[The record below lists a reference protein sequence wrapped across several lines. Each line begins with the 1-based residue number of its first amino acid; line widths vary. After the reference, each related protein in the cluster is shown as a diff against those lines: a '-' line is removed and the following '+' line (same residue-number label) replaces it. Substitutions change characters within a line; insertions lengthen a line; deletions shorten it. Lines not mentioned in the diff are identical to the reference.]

1 MALFGKKSEGG
12 LMDVIRCDET
22 DYLIWK
28 WRPSGEAGSTS
39 KENAIRWGSSLRVK
53 DGEVAAFVYKQK
65 DGTAQDFIEGPFDE
79 TIKTANFP
87 VLANIMGLA
96 YAGQAP
102 FQAEVYFIN
111 LAGNIR
117 LPFGVPFF
125 DVADPRFLDFPV
137 KVSARGSLVFTI
149 QNYRSFI
156 KLHRLINFD
165 LNQFKVLVRD
175 AMIRY
180 VKSGVVNAP
189 ADHGLPV
196 LQIERKLDWL
206 NETIGPRIG
215 QAFAT
220 DFGVHMVRFDLEACE
235 VDKESEE
242 YRELR
247 NVSANLETVTRQQ
260 QAAVGMRNL
269 DDTQRINAEN
279 MSESLAVQR
288 RTAEQF
294 QTLQT
299 EQQFI
304 TAHQI
309 NRQAD
314 VLERAADSLG
324 SMGTMNLGGG
334 GGGNGGGFN
343 PVGMMTGLALGG
355 AMGNQMASMA
365 TMAGQAIQQP
375 QVVPPP
381 PPRVQFNVQLNGQNA
396 GPFDL
401 PQLSGMVRAGQI
413 ARATFVWKAGMA
425 NWTAASDVPEL
436 ASLFTPEPPP
446 LRTPVSYHVVVA
458 GQNQGPLDWGQLEAL
473 KGSGELTQQSHVWKQ
488 GMQQWQQAGAVDE
501 LAPLFADRAGPP
513 PVPPFAPP
521 PPPGA

>member
-28 WRPSGEAGSTS
+28 WRPSGEAGGTR
-39 KENAIRWGSSLRVK
+39 KENAIRWGSTLRVK

-87 VLANIMGLA
+87 VLASIMGLA

-125 DVADPRFLDFPV
+125 DVADPRFLDFPL
-137 KVSARGSLVFTI
+137 KVSARGSFVFNI
-149 QNYRSFI
+149 QDYRAFI

-175 AMIRY
+175 AVIRY
-180 VKSGVVNAP
+180 VKSAVVNAP
-189 ADHGLPV
+189 VDHGLPV

-206 NETIGPRIG
+206 NETIAPRIAG
-215 QAFAT
+215 AFT
-220 DFGVHMVRFDLEACE
+220 QDFGVHMVRFDLEACE
-235 VDKESEE
+235 VDKDSEE
-242 YRELR
+242 YRQLR
-247 NVSANLETVTRQQ
+247 SVTADLEIAMRQKQNVVS
-260 QAAVGMRNL
+260 MRNL

-279 MSESLAVQR
+279 MSETLAVQR
-288 RTAEQF
+288 RTTEQF

-299 EQQFI
+299 QQQFI

-309 NRQAD
+309 NRQAG

-324 SMGTMNLGGG
+324 SMGTMDLGGG
-334 GGGNGGGFN
+334 GAGGGGGGGFN
-343 PVGMMTGLALGG
+343 PVGVMTGLALGG
-355 AMGNQMASMA
+355 AMGNQMANMTA
-365 TMAGQAIQQP
+365 MAGQSIQQP
-375 QVVPPP
+375 QVTPPP
-381 PPRVQFNVQLNGQNA
+381 APRVQFNVQINGQNA

-401 PQLSGMVRAGQI
+401 AQLGELVRSGQLARSTSVWKSGM
-413 ARATFVWKAGMA
+413 T
-425 NWTAASDVPEL
+425 NWSAAADVPEL
-436 ASLFTPEPPP
+436 ATLFAPEPPP
-446 LRTPVSYHVVVA
+446 FRAPANYHVVLG
-458 GQNQGPLDWGQLEAL
+458 GQGQGPFDWGQLEAL
-473 KGSGELTQQSHVWKQ
+473 RARGELTPQSNVWKP
-488 GMQQWQQAGAVDE
+488 GMQQWERASAVQE
-501 LAPLFADRAGPP
+501 LAPLFAGNGEPP
-513 PVPPFAPP
+513 PLPPTPP
-521 PPPGA
+521 IA